1 LEGILIGS
9 IPLFFSFNKNQFKLS
24 EINMRIIP
32 GESIDG
38 INLVY
43 TKTTVDED
51 KQHPQYIPIQH
62 ISSIFSLLHI

>member
-1 LEGILIGS
+1 
-9 IPLFFSFNKNQFKLS
+9 
-24 EINMRIIP
+24 MRIIP

-51 KQHPQYIPIQH
+51 KQHPQYIPIQY